1 MSLFL
6 LLLIS
11 MPDAVYLQHSITLDC
26 SSPDSGYLETT
37 REIIVPLTAAGV
49 ERYSR
54 ISASFRKTWESIEVI
69 ASVSHWRSG
78 RGDDSGILREDPHS
92 SLLHSNRLESSLR
105 QVFIE
110 FPGIEIGDTLKIEIR
125 RKISYLP
132 MGDFY
137 SYTFYAASRD
147 SIHNAVFK
155 VLWPSSREIHIQSEG
170 VFEYRDYTIDGE
182 TECMIWRS
190 SPQTSIPYLPFSS
203 DPASISPFVTVSS
216 HSPEDVS
223 RGLYPK
229 LDLNCMV
236 GSSALADSIIGV
248 AGNTPEE
255 LSVWVS
261 EEIEYLSGNW
271 GSDPGYSPRNPAETL
286 EDMSGVCRDKTV
298 LLLWLLR
305 RAGYLPTAVLTS
317 ISGDI
322 GYYPGSRSFD
332 HVLVTLQDEGG
343 KTIFLDPTN
352 TYSSDGFTYTLRG
365 SGYLP
370 LTSSGSPIEYFPDN
384 SADDVLSIVIEGSL
398 IEDSSLVAGNIS
410 VSFGGAA
417 EELFRSMLGTV
428 EPSER
433 NLLIERL
440 FGLLPGSEIP
450 VEANLSSINTPLRLE
465 GTGRWECGILRAGE
479 SFYLVLPGLETFD
492 AVSSRASAYMLPSF
506 RDDIYIETP
515 YTAHLRLLLTNL
527 PHGHPELPESCD
539 TENYS
544 ISITLSDDSL
554 LLEERLALQPSI
566 PDVERLCVIRQ
577 GLLTGLSASARTV
590 MFRR

>member
-1 MSLFL
+1 
-6 LLLIS
+6 

-54 ISASFRKTWESIEVI
+54 ISASFRNTWESLEVI

-78 RGDDSGILREDPHS
+78 RGDDEGILREDPHS
-92 SLLHSNRLESSLR
+92 SLLQSNRLESSLR
-105 QVFIE
+105 QIFIE

-132 MGDFY
+132 MGDYY

-147 SIHNAVFK
+147 SIHNGVFK
-155 VLWPSSREIHIQSEG
+155 VLWPSSREIHIQTEG
-170 VFEYRDYTIDGE
+170 AFEYRDYTIDGG
-182 TECMIWRS
+182 TECMVFQS
-190 SPQTSIPYLPFSS
+190 QPQAPLPYLPFSS
-203 DPASISPFVTVSS
+203 DPASVSSFVTVSS

-236 GSSALADSIIGV
+236 DSPALADSIIGV

-286 EDMSGVCRDKTV
+286 EEMAGVCRDKTV

-305 RAGYLPTAVLTS
+305 RAGYFPTAVLTS
-317 ISGDI
+317 IYSEI
-322 GYYPGSRSFD
+322 GSYPGSRSFD
-332 HVLVTLQDEGG
+332 HILVSLQDASG

-370 LTSSGSPIEYFPDN
+370 LTPSGSPIEYFPDN
-384 SADDVLSIVIEGSL
+384 SADDILSIQVKGSL
-398 IEDSSLVAGNIS
+398 IEDSSLISGDIS

-417 EELFRSMLGTV
+417 EELFRSMLGSV

-440 FGLLPGSEIP
+440 FGLRPGSDVPI
-450 VEANLSSINTPLRLE
+450 EANLSSIDTSLTLE
-465 GTGRWECGILRAGE
+465 GTGRWDCGILIAGE

-492 AVSSRASAYMLPSF
+492 VVSSRASAYILPPF

-515 YTAHLRLLLTNL
+515 YTAHLRVLLTNL
-527 PHGHPELPESCD
+527 PTGHPELPESFQ

-544 ISITLSDDSL
+544 VSVTLSGDSL
-554 LLEERLALQPSI
+554 VLEERLALQPSF
-566 PDVERLCVIRQ
+566 PDPERLRVIRQ

>member
-1 MSLFL
+1 V
-6 LLLIS
+6 
-11 MPDAVYLQHSITLDC
+11 PDAVYLQHSITLDC

-54 ISASFRKTWESIEVI
+54 ISASFRNTWESLEVI

-78 RGDDSGILREDPHS
+78 RGDDEGILREDPHS

-105 QVFIE
+105 QIFIE

-125 RKISYLP
+125 RRISYLP
-132 MGDFY
+132 MGDYY

-147 SIHNAVFK
+147 SIHNGVFK
-155 VLWPSSREIHIQSEG
+155 VLWPSSREIHIQTEG
-170 VFEYRDYTIDGE
+170 AFEYRDYTIDGR
-182 TECMIWRS
+182 TECMVFQS
-190 SPQTSIPYLPFSS
+190 QPQAPLPYLPFSS
-203 DPASISPFVTVSS
+203 DPASISSFVTVSS
-216 HSPEDVS
+216 HSPEHVS

-236 GSSALADSIIGV
+236 DSPALADSIIEV

-286 EDMSGVCRDKTV
+286 EEMAGVCRDKTV

-305 RAGYLPTAVLTS
+305 RAGYFPTAVLTS
-317 ISGDI
+317 ISSDI
-322 GYYPGSRSFD
+322 GSYPGSRSFD
-332 HVLVTLQDEGG
+332 HILVSLQDASG

-352 TYSSDGFTYTLRG
+352 TFSSDGFTYTLRG

-370 LTSSGSPIEYFPDN
+370 LTPSGSPIEYFPDN
-384 SADDVLSIVIEGSL
+384 SSDDILSILVEGSL
-398 IEDSSLVAGNIS
+398 IEDSSLISGNIS

-417 EELFRSMLGTV
+417 EELFRSMLGAV

-440 FGLLPGSEIP
+440 FGLLPGSDIP
-450 VEANLSSINTPLRLE
+450 IEANLSSIDTPLTLE
-465 GTGRWECGILRAGE
+465 GTGRWDCGILSTGE

-492 AVSSRASAYMLPSF
+492 VVSSRASAYILPPF

-515 YTAHLRLLLTNL
+515 YTAHLRVLLTNL
-527 PHGHPELPESCD
+527 PTGHPELPESFQ

-544 ISITLSDDSL
+544 VSVTLSGDSL
-554 LLEERLALQPSI
+554 VLEERLALQPSF
-566 PDVERLCVIRQ
+566 PDPECLRVIRQ
-577 GLLTGLSASARTV
+577 GLLACLSASARTV
-590 MFRR
+590 MFKR

>member
-1 MSLFL
+1 
-6 LLLIS
+6 

-54 ISASFRKTWESIEVI
+54 ISASFRNTWESLEVI
-69 ASVSHWRSG
+69 ASVIHWRSG
-78 RGDDSGILREDPHS
+78 RGGDEGILREDPHS

-110 FPGIEIGDTLKIEIR
+110 FPGIEIGDTLKIEIK
-125 RKISYLP
+125 RKIRYLP
-132 MGDFY
+132 MGDYY

-147 SIHNAVFK
+147 SIHNGVFK
-155 VLWPSSREIHIQSEG
+155 VLWPSSREMYIQTEG
-170 VFEYRDYTIDGE
+170 AFEYRDYTIDDGI
-182 TECMIWRS
+182 ECMVWRS
-190 SPQTSIPYLPFSS
+190 PPQAPLPYLPFSS
-203 DPASISPFVTVSS
+203 DPASISSFVTVSN

-236 GSSALADSIIGV
+236 ECPALADSIIGI
-248 AGNTPEE
+248 AGNTPQR
-255 LSVWVS
+255 LSAWVS

-286 EDMSGVCRDKTV
+286 EEMAGVCRDKTV

-317 ISGDI
+317 IANDI
-322 GYYPGSRSFD
+322 GSYPGSRSFD
-332 HVLVTLQDEGG
+332 HILVSLQDANG

-352 TYSSDGFTYTLRG
+352 TFSSDGFTYTLRG

-370 LTSSGSPIEYFPDN
+370 LTPSGSPIEYFPDN
-384 SADDVLSIVIEGSL
+384 SADDILSILVEGSL
-398 IEDSSLVAGNIS
+398 IEDSSLISGNIS

-417 EELFRSMLGTV
+417 EELFRSMLGAV

-440 FGLLPGSEIP
+440 FGLLPGSDIP
-450 VEANLSSINTPLRLE
+450 IEANLSSIDAPLTLE
-465 GTGRWECGILRAGE
+465 GTGKWDCGILSAGE
-479 SFYLVLPGLETFD
+479 SFYLILPGLETFD
-492 AVSSRASAYMLPSF
+492 VVSSRASAYILPSF

-515 YTAHLRLLLTNL
+515 YTAHLRVLLTNL
-527 PHGHPELPESCD
+527 PTGHPELPESFQ

-544 ISITLSDDSL
+544 VSVTLCGDSL
-554 LLEERLALQPSI
+554 VLEERLALQPSF
-566 PDVERLCVIRQ
+566 PDPEHLRVIRQ
-577 GLLTGLSASARTV
+577 GLLAGLSASARTV